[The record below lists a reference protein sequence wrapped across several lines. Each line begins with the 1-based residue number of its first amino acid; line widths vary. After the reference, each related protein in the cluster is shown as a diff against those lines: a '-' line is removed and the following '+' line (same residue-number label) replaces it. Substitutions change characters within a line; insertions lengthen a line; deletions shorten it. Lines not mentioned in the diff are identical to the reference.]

1 MTNLHDDKKL
11 FNDVLTAA
19 AQPKSDGGMGISLV
33 MLEKDYWLTRHS
45 APVSSHTN
53 FSNCIHVM
61 GNEQYKQSFQSV
73 T

>member
-33 MLEKDYWLTRHS
+33 MLEKDYWLTRALQLLAES
-45 APVSSHTN
+45 RFV
-53 FSNCIHVM
+53 
-61 GNEQYKQSFQSV
+61 EQAVFKGGTSL
-73 T
+73 